1 MAEMSIQHPIMYDT
15 HNICEIVACSR
26 LSKFTVQMLQ
36 DICSFYQLDI
46 SSIYIKR
53 KKPYIDLL
61 TDLVQNCSCKSEEE
75 TLA

>member
-26 LSKFTVQMLQ
+26 LSKFSVQMLQ